1 LVVLVVTLIESVDP
15 APVTADQPQQ
25 SLAPAAARNLATTTK
40 SVPQM
45 QGVSS
50 RWLLRLLPWIEAGGG
65 VYRVNRRLNHAVGD
79 GRITFVQTGSRVQ
92 VIPVELGELAALRG
106 FDDEDTLAALA
117 GRFVQREVEP
127 GEVLVEGGSPAGQ
140 VVLVAHGKLSKIAV
154 GEYGGQIELGTLA
167 DGDHLGE
174 ELLITPGA
182 SHPFTA
188 KALTHGTVLTLS
200 RGAFEEILE
209 QSEGLRAHL
218 ATVRTRLG
226 QSRNAF
232 GEAEIKLAS
241 GHDGEPVLP
250 ATFVDYD
257 ASPREYQLSVA
268 QTMLR
273 VHTRVEDLYNQ
284 PMNQFE
290 QQLRLTIEAL
300 RERQELEMVN
310 NPGFGLL
317 HNADFAQRIN
327 TRTGPPTPDDLDD
340 LLSLVWKDPGFF
352 LAHPRSI
359 AAFFRECTRCGVYPD
374 SAEIN
379 GHHVPAWRGVPILP
393 CGKIP
398 VTSARTSSIMLMR
411 TGEQEQGVIALRQTG
426 LPDEHEPGLSVRL
439 MGVNDQAIAT
449 YQVSTYYSAA
459 VLVPDA
465 LAVLEHVQTGKQD

>member
-1 LVVLVVTLIESVDP
+1 VTVTESADSAP
-15 APVTADQPQQ
+15 APADQQQ
-25 SLAPAAARNLATTTK
+25 SIATAAARLLATTTK

-50 RWLLRLLPWIEAGGG
+50 RWLLKLLPWVEAGGG
-65 VYRVNRRLNHAVGD
+65 VYRVNRRLSHAVGD
-79 GRITFVQTGSRVQ
+79 GRITFTQTGSRVQ
-92 VIPVELGELAALRG
+92 VIPAELGELAPLRG
-106 FDDEDTLAALA
+106 FDSEDTLAALA

-127 GEVLVEGGSPAGQ
+127 GEVLVEAGSPADQ
-140 VVLVAHGKLSKIAV
+140 VILIAHGKLGKIGA
-154 GEYGGQIELGTLA
+154 GEYGGHIDLGTLA
-167 DGDHLGE
+167 DGGHFGE
-174 ELLITPGA
+174 EILTRSDA
-182 SHPFTA
+182 SYAFTA

-200 RGAFEEILE
+200 RGAFEVVLE
-209 QSEGLRAHL
+209 LSEELRAHL
-218 ATVRTRLG
+218 ETVRARHG
-226 QSRNAF
+226 QASNAF

-241 GHDGEPVLP
+241 GHAGEPLLP

-257 ASPREYQLSVA
+257 TTPREYQLSVA
-268 QTMLR
+268 QTRLQ

-310 NPGFGLL
+310 NTDFGLL
-317 HNADFAQRIN
+317 HNADFAQRVN
-327 TRTGPPTPDDLDD
+327 TRTGPPTPDDFDE

-374 SAEIN
+374 SVEIN

-411 TGEQEQGVIALRQTG
+411 TGEQDQGVIALRQTG
-426 LPDEHEPGLSVRL
+426 LPDEYEPGLSVRL
-439 MGVNDQAIAT
+439 MGINDQAIAT

-465 LAVLEHVQTGKQD
+465 LAILEHVETGKEA